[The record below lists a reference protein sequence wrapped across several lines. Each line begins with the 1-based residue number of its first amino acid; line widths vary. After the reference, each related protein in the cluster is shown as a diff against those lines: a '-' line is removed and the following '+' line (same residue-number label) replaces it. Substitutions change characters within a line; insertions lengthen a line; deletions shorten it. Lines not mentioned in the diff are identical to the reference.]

1 MTRIWAFR
9 GRRALVRIR
18 RARWQ
23 ELIREMGFRG
33 GGRRESGA
41 FLLADRDGDHR
52 TVTRIVFF
60 DDIDPS
66 CLTGG
71 IDLNGL
77 AFSRLWDICSVER
90 RRVIADVHTHPST
103 MVHQSSIDSANP
115 MIAQPG
121 HVALIVPDFATRP
134 VEAHQVGVHRYRG
147 TGWDCWTGPEAA
159 GRLFIRRW
167 L

>member
-1 MTRIWAFR
+1 MTIWACS
-9 GRRALVRIR
+9 GRRALLRIR

-23 ELIREMGFRG
+23 ALVAELGRRG

-41 FLLADRDGDHR
+41 FLLADRDGEQR
-52 TVTRIVFF
+52 TITRIVFF

-71 IDLNGL
+71 INLNGL
-77 AFSRLWDICSVER
+77 AYSRLWDICSAER
-90 RRVIADVHTHPST
+90 RRVIADVHTHPT
-103 MVHQSSIDSANP
+103 DRVTQSSIDAANP

-121 HVALIVPDFATRP
+121 HVALIIPRFATHP
-134 VEAHQVGVHRYRG
+134 VRAHHVGVHRYEG
-147 TGWDCWTGPEAA
+147 AGWHSWTGAEAA
-159 GRLFIRRW
+159 RRLFIRRW